1 MTPPSRIDMPVYDL
15 HPVPPAALR
24 NRALISETLARIL
37 PKSGTVLEVG
47 SGSGAHVIYLA
58 NHLPYLN
65 FQPTERS
72 EEQLSQIEK
81 WIKQAKLT
89 NIETPL
95 KLDLL
100 EEQWPV
106 SKADALISMN
116 VIHIAPWTA
125 TLALIKLAS
134 HILTSGAP
142 LFFYG
147 PFFRSDIETA
157 PSNLAFDES
166 LRAGNPSSGI
176 RHLDDIATHA
186 QEAGFTGPHI
196 INMPANNLS
205 VVFTKA

>member
-1 MTPPSRIDMPVYDL
+1 MAPPSPTDTPVYDL

-24 NRALISETLARIL
+24 NRALIREILSHIL
-37 PKSGTVLEVG
+37 PKSGTVLEIG

-58 NHLPYLN
+58 SHLPHHN

-72 EEQLSQIEK
+72 EEQLSQIET
-81 WIKQAKLT
+81 WIKQANLT
-89 NIETPL
+89 NIEKPL

-100 EEQWPV
+100 EEPWPV
-106 SKADALISMN
+106 TKADALISIN

-125 TLALIKLAS
+125 TLALIKQAS
-134 HILTSGAP
+134 QILTSGAP

-147 PFFRSDIETA
+147 PFFQSDSETA

-166 LRAGNPSSGI
+166 LRAGNPASGI
-176 RHLDDIATHA
+176 RHLDDITTHA
-186 QEAGFTGPHI
+186 QETGFTGPHI
-196 INMPANNLS
+196 IKMPANNLS